1 MHREYL
7 YYSAGVLFFAKGVLQ
22 LKSFEDGLLLDFYG
36 NLLTDRTRSTL
47 ELYLEDDLSLAEIA
61 DSEKISR
68 QGVHDTVKRGLNQ
81 IREFESKLGLAEKFT
96 SQMAIINEAIELIDN
111 NDADGARA
119 LLEALKTE
127 I

>member
-1 MHREYL
+1 M
-7 YYSAGVLFFAKGVLQ
+7 
-22 LKSFEDGLLLDFYG
+22 KSITDGLLLDFYG
-36 NLLTDRTRSTL
+36 NLLTEKTRNTL

-61 DSEKISR
+61 DGENISR

-81 IREFESKLGLAEKFT
+81 LREYEDKLGLVEKFSNQVT
-96 SQMAIINEAIELIDN
+96 IINEAIALIDN
-111 NDADGARA
+111 DDPEGARA